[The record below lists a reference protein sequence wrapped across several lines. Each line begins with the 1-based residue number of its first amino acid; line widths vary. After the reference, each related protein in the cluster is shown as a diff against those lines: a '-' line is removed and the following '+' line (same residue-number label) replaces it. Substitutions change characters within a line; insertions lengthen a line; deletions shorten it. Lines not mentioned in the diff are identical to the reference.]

1 MFILLFFGLCFACRF
16 VGTMPARVVL
26 KLPLLHEFEAWV
38 EAQPCA
44 TVASRLAVV
53 IDGPAS
59 PFEVLCSLVKQHA
72 SKEEGRFYTNLRDLW
87 TARFR
92 QALPEEVAFAEG
104 LVARVRRMAESVTPR
119 SPTELMSSIKMEQQD
134 EQQDE
139 SGESAAKG
147 VSVQCCPPSVSND
160 GSASMPGS
168 ASISIETAQQPTTAA
183 VASVEALPAIS
194 ELEKI
199 NKIDDFRKR
208 AKALGLDVRCKKPD
222 GNGWAWRSREDV
234 LNDYARKLAEAGGA
248 TLPIGTGS
256 VPQTAGASSA
266 VLRNSSLLRQALP
279 ALRCMEKLAR
289 QRAPDLVQFLA
300 ICKLRQALP
309 VRVRKP
315 RVGLPLSIDILLR
328 PRERRLRTLHRCQ
341 ALPAAAWRRRTDL
354 HLLMP
359 VVWKL
364 CQRCPL
370 VYRQP
375 R

>member
-1 MFILLFFGLCFACRF
+1 
-16 VGTMPARVVL
+16 MPARVVS

-44 TVASRLAVV
+44 TVASRLPVV

-59 PFEVLCSLVKQHA
+59 PFQVLGSLVKKYA

-234 LNDYARKLAEAGGA
+234 LKDYARKLAEAGGA

-266 VLRNSSLLRQALP
+266 VLWNSSTVAPGSASAAVHGEVGTAASSRLGAVSCDLQVAPGSASASASDMEPQWLNFNSTGQVFCQPQDQAT
-279 ALRCMEKLAR
+279 
-289 QRAPDLVQFLA
+289 FH
-300 ICKLRQALP
+300 
-309 VRVRKP
+309 RVRTM
-315 RVGLPLSIDILLR
+315 RRLC
-328 PRERRLRTLHRCQ
+328 RRLRSVQSLR
-341 ALPAAAWRRRTDL
+341 
-354 HLLMP
+354 M
-359 VVWKL
+359 
-364 CQRCPL
+364 
-370 VYRQP
+370 
-375 R
+375 